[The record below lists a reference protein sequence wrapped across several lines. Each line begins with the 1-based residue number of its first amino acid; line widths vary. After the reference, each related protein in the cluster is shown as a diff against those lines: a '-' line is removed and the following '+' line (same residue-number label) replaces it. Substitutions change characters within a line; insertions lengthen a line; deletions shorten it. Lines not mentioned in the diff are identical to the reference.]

1 MKFHRRWLAASLPL
15 LWAATP
21 ASALEWE
28 LSTTTEKPA
37 ALQWQMLPETTS
49 NTADLA
55 IKSNN
60 SEINS
65 SDSTS
70 AGNYTFNE
78 TADNENTV
86 KTNTLEIIP
95 AIAKPYAATQLAWE
109 PVAEADVIT
118 PEQVA
123 AEIPEPVD
131 RAKALANAIF
141 INRSGPTYANY
152 RALWRDGDWLPQIS
166 NTVPVGF
173 GPQGFMASLNY
184 RFIDC
189 TTGAGRCTTPDN
201 YQKWVDSS
209 NAQGDAYINTTIGFG
224 DSLKW
229 IGIIISNTTQ
239 GTAYSGP
246 RSKDG
251 FLGGNMTGVHIAKA
265 FGPDTSIRIGVEN
278 LIRWD
283 WPQAD
288 LDKNAYGVISQR
300 VRLRSKETDWFAN
313 LYLTAG
319 IGNGAFRPLETQ
331 IQAQIAAQR
340 AAGCTT
346 YGFLAIKECAEITR
360 RWAVQQGTEFGSFS
374 PIGAVGVEIF
384 KGVNLITEWTGRNL
398 NAGLSIRPFP
408 ELGLV
413 ITPMLENLVANCDYG
428 CRVTVPGYA
437 QGVPIPDNVLTF
449 RPRFSLQASIEF
461 KF

>member
-1 MKFHRRWLAASLPL
+1 
-15 LWAATP
+15 
-21 ASALEWE
+21 
-28 LSTTTEKPA
+28 
-37 ALQWQMLPETTS
+37 MLPETTG

-123 AEIPEPVD
+123 AEIVNPVD
-131 RAKALANAIF
+131 REKAIANAVL
-141 INRSGPTYANY
+141 INNHSGPTYANY

-173 GPQGFMASLNY
+173 GPQGVMASLNY

-189 TTGAGRCTTPDN
+189 ITGAGRCTMPDN
-201 YQKWVDSS
+201 YQQWLDKGQF
-209 NAQGDAYINTTIGFG
+209 QGDAFFDFSLGFG
-224 DSLKW
+224 DSLKS
-229 IGIIISNTTQ
+229 IGVVITDTIE
-239 GTAYSGP
+239 GTAFTGP
-246 RSKDG
+246 RAKDG
-251 FLGGNMTGVHIAKA
+251 FLSHNNLGFHLTKSI
-265 FGPDTSIRIGVEN
+265 GPDTSFRIGVDN
-278 LIRWD
+278 LVREKCEGCGLA
-283 WPQAD
+283 QS
-288 LDKNAYGVISQR
+288 AYGVFSQR
-300 VRLRSKETDWFAN
+300 FRLNNNQESWLSN
-313 LYLTAG
+313 LYLTIG
-319 IGNGAFRPLETQ
+319 GGNGSYRSLYDQ
-331 IQAQIAAQR
+331 IQASYLAQR
-340 AAGCTT
+340 AAGCST
-346 YGFLAIKECAEITR
+346 YGYTPMQECSAATR
-360 RWAVQQGTEFGSFS
+360 RRAVVKAYDWGTITPLASLGLE
-374 PIGAVGVEIF
+374 VF
-384 KGVNLITEWTGRNL
+384 KGFNLITEWSGRNL

-428 CRVTVPGYA
+428 CRVPVPGYP
-437 QGVPIPDNVLTF
+437 QGAPLPNNVLTD
-449 RPRFSLQASIEF
+449 RPRFGLQVSLEF